1 MSNKTNFWDQLCGT
15 ILMKKLNIKHV
26 DKNSLK
32 LFDSAFFELYPYL
45 IDVLRPEQFKG
56 KSVLEIGLGYGT
68 IGQFLS
74 ENAMSY
80 TGLDFAENPV
90 KMIQQRLEWQQNHLS
105 KAVQGD
111 ARELPFKDESFDS
124 VVSLGCFHHTGDI
137 QKCIDESYRVLKP
150 GGRLIL
156 MIYSDTFFQRSFL
169 RLSFFYKKYIR
180 KNILVDFS
188 TFKRQMYDVN
198 IEGIAAPVTEFT
210 SKNQLRTLLRKF
222 NKYDLRLENH
232 QMPFFRRRNLL
243 LKPPFNYLL
252 GCDWYISAKK

>member
-15 ILMKKLNIKHV
+15 VLMKKLKIKRI
-26 DKNSLK
+26 DKNSIK
-32 LFDSAFFELYPYL
+32 LFDKAFLDFYPYL

-68 IGQFLS
+68 IGQILS
-74 ENAMSY
+74 ENAKSY
-80 TGLDFAENPV
+80 TGLDFANNPP
-90 KMIQQRLEWQQNHLS
+90 KMMQQRFEWQQNKES
-105 KAVQGD
+105 KAIQGD
-111 ARELPFKDESFDS
+111 ARELPFKDKSFDS
-124 VVSLGCFHHTGDI
+124 VVSLGCFHYTGNI
-137 QKCIDESYRVLKP
+137 KKSIDESYRVLKP
-150 GGRLIL
+150 EGSLIL

-180 KNILVDFS
+180 KNILADFS

-198 IEGIAAPVTEFT
+198 IDGIAAPVTEFT

-232 QMPFFRRRNLL
+232 QMPFFRKRNLL

>member
-26 DKNSLK
+26 DKYSLK
-32 LFDSAFFELYPYL
+32 LFDNAFLELYHYL

-56 KSVLEIGLGYGT
+56 ESVLEIGLGYGT

-74 ENAMSY
+74 AKAMSY
-80 TGLDFAENPV
+80 TSLDFAKKPV
-90 KMIQQRLEWQQNHLS
+90 KMMKQILKWQQNELS
-105 KAVQGD
+105 KVIQGD
-111 ARELPFKDESFDS
+111 ARELPFKDKSFDS
-124 VVSLGCFHHTGDI
+124 VVSFGCFHHTGDI
-137 QKCIDESYRVLKP
+137 QKCIDESHSVLKP
-150 GGRLIL
+150 GGRLVM
-156 MIYSDTFFQRSFL
+156 MIYSDTFFQRLFL

-180 KNILVDFS
+180 KNILLDFS

-222 NKYDLRLENH
+222 N
-232 QMPFFRRRNLL
+232 
-243 LKPPFNYLL
+243 
-252 GCDWYISAKK
+252 